1 MKPALI
7 RAAWK
12 ASTER
17 ITHFSCALCLLLGFA
32 VSARAQT
39 TIVLDRNQEGRV
51 FDGLG
56 AVSAGASSRLL
67 MDYPEPQRSQILDY
81 LFKPGYGAALQHLKV
96 EIGGEVNSTDGTEP
110 THMRTA
116 TDENYQRGYEWW
128 LMKEAKARN
137 PDIILDCLAWGAPG
151 WIGGG
156 NYWSQDMADYVV
168 KFIKGAKTHH
178 NLDIEY
184 TGIRNETGNNTNWI
198 VTLRNTLNANS
209 LTSVKIVAG
218 DEWAWGG
225 SWNVVYDMLANA
237 GVYNAVYAVGSHYS
251 QNQSPAAA
259 QTLGKPI
266 WSSEDNGSTDSW
278 PGALAAAARFN
289 RNYII
294 GKMTKTEVWSPITSY
309 YDNLP
314 MPNSGFMRANTPWS
328 SSYYVA
334 PGIWI
339 VAHTTQFAAP
349 GWKYLEGGA
358 SALLPGGGSFVTLK
372 STNNSDYCIVLETSG
387 ATTNQPL
394 TFRLTNGL
402 STASV
407 RVWRTTESSQFSLV
421 GNITPTAGAFS
432 YTVLPNAVYTFTT
445 TTGQGK
451 GNAIPP
457 AAQPLALPYQDDFE
471 SYVTNA
477 TPKFL
482 CDQAGTFEVV
492 PRGDGAGQCLRQVLP
507 QVGIRWMDEFYP
519 YTLMGESGWKD
530 YDVSSDVFIESD
542 GFAFVMGRIG
552 RIAGWSEAPPPG
564 YWLKVQTSPGLWEL
578 RTMTKVLASGSLT
591 IAPDQWHT
599 LRLSFVGDSI
609 RAWVNNV
616 QVADVTDSSYSS
628 GMAAFGCGWHH
639 AQFDNFAIRQAH
651 RGRSGN
657 LASGAVATASS
668 YYQNDPTYAANK
680 ANDGDTSS
688 RWNSG
693 WTGTGQEWLELNFS
707 APTTFS
713 YVTLSQFENRILS
726 YKIQGWNGSAWNDL
740 ATGGQMGSS
749 AAHSFSAVTNSKV
762 RLLITDM
769 TTLPSIYEFAV
780 FKNAPVT
787 NLATSATAS
796 ASSVWDGTGTYAANK
811 ANDGDG
817 NTRWNAASS
826 ETDGAWVE
834 LQWPQAVSFNRTVV
848 SQIYQRIQNYKIQ
861 RRQSGTWVDVVS
873 GGPLGDE
880 RTDTFPTVS
889 ASRIRFLVVTATD
902 IPSIW
907 EFQVFNDPP
916 PAAASLPSLR
926 LNEWMVTNTSTVS
939 DPVDGQFA
947 PWFEIYN
954 AGTSNVNLS
963 GYYLSVQPTN
973 GLQFQ
978 IPGGYSIAPGG
989 FKLVWAD
996 NQPSQNVPTNADL
1009 HVNFTLDVGQTLKL
1023 SAPDG
1028 QLLDAVTLSAAGAN
1042 RTEGSPVDGD
1052 RAQFPLKVA
1061 TPRQSNR
1068 VLVVDDF
1075 VHTAA
1080 GGTELVLHG
1089 LPFQSHRIRGATNL
1103 PGGGWMNLATN
1114 AADALGIVR
1123 FRDMATLPRRF
1134 YRAVT
1139 P

>member
-1 MKPALI
+1 MYQRIILATLLAL
-7 RAAWK
+7 
-12 ASTER
+12 ASVR
-17 ITHFSCALCLLLGFA
+17 LAP
-32 VSARAQT
+32 AQT
-39 TIVLDRNQEGRV
+39 VIVLDRNAEGRT

-67 MDYPEPQRSQILDY
+67 IDYPEPQRSQILDY

-151 WIGGG
+151 WIGNG

-184 TGIRNETGNNTNWI
+184 TGIRNETGNDTNWI
-198 VTLRNTLNANS
+198 VTLRNTLNANA
-209 LTSVKIVAG
+209 LTNVKIVAG
-218 DEWAWGG
+218 DEWGG
-225 SWNVVYDMLANA
+225 SWNVVNAMLANPA
-237 GVYNAVYAVGSHYS
+237 VYNAVYAVGAHYS
-251 QNQSPAAA
+251 QNQSPPAA
-259 QTLGKPI
+259 QSLGKPI

-314 MPNSGFMRANTPWS
+314 APNSGFMRANTPWS
-328 SSYYVA
+328 GSYYVA

-349 GWKYLEGGA
+349 GWKYLESGA
-358 SALLPGGGSFVTLK
+358 SALLPGGGSIVTLK
-372 STNNSDYCIVLETSG
+372 STNNTDYSIVLETSG
-387 ATTNQPL
+387 ASSNQPVQ
-394 TFRLTNGL
+394 FRLTNGL
-402 STASV
+402 STAAV
-407 RVWRTTESSQFSLV
+407 RVWRTIEASQFQLLTTL
-421 GNITPTAGAFS
+421 TPVAGVFS
-432 YTVLPNAVYTFTT
+432 YTVQPNAVYTFTT

-451 GNAIPP
+451 GNAVAP

-471 SYVTNA
+471 SYATNT
-477 TPKFL
+477 TPKYL

-507 QVGIRWMDEFYP
+507 QVGIRWMDEFSP

-530 YDVSSDVFIESD
+530 YDVSSEVFIETN

-552 RIAGWSEAPPPG
+552 GIAGWSDVRPPG
-564 YWLKVQTSPGLWEL
+564 YWLKVDSAAGRWEL
-578 RTMTKVLASGSLT
+578 RTVSNVLASGNMA
-591 IAPDQWHT
+591 IAANQWHR
-599 LRLSFVGDSI
+599 LRLSMVGDSI

-616 QVADVTDSSYSS
+616 QVAEVTDATHTS
-628 GMAAFGCGWHH
+628 GLAAIGCGWHH
-639 AQFDNFAIRQAH
+639 ARFDNFAIRQAH
-651 RGRSGN
+651 RGTSGN
-657 LASGAVATASS
+657 LGLGATASAS
-668 YYQNDPTYAANK
+668 SFYQNDPTYAAGK

-693 WTGTGQEWLELNFS
+693 WTGTGQEWLELNFN
-707 APTTFS
+707 APTVFS
-713 YVTLSQFENRILS
+713 YVTLAQFDDRVLG
-726 YKIQGWNGSAWNDL
+726 YKIQGWTGSAWNDL

-749 AAHSFSAVTNSKV
+749 AAHAFAAVTNSKV
-762 RLLITDM
+762 RLLITNM

-787 NLATSATAS
+787 NLASSATAS
-796 ASSVWDGTGTYAANK
+796 ASTVWDGSGTYAAAK
-811 ANDGDG
+811 ANDGDT
-817 NTRWNAASS
+817 NTRWNAGPG

-834 LQWPQAVSFNRTVV
+834 LQWPQSVSFNRTYV
-848 SQIYQRIQNYKIQ
+848 SQIYQRIQDYKIQ
-861 RRQSGTWVDVVS
+861 RRQGGTWVDIVS

-889 ASRIRFLVVTATD
+889 ASRIRFLVVTATN
-902 IPSIW
+902 IPSLW

-916 PAAASLPSLR
+916 EASSLVSPVR
-926 LNEWMVTNTSTVS
+926 INEWMVANTGAVL
-939 DPVDGQFA
+939 DPADGAAA
-947 PWFEIYN
+947 PWFELYN
-954 AGTSNVNLS
+954 AGSSNVNLA

-973 GLQFQ
+973 VFQFQ
-978 IPGGYSIAPGG
+978 IPPGYSLSPGG
-989 FKLVWAD
+989 FLLAWAD
-996 NQPSQNVPTNADL
+996 NQPTQNQATNVDL
-1009 HVNFTLDVGQTLKL
+1009 HVNFSLTAGQTLRL

-1028 QLLDAVTLSAAGAN
+1028 QFLDAVTMNVIGAN
-1042 RTEGSPVDGD
+1042 RAEGSAMNGD
-1052 RAQFPLKVA
+1052 WAQYPLAIA
-1061 TPRQSNR
+1061 TPRQSNG
-1068 VLVVDDF
+1068 VLLASEFDY
-1075 VHTAA
+1075 TAQA
-1080 GGTELVLHG
+1080 GAAMVFHG
-1089 LPFQSHRIRGATNL
+1089 LPFLPHRIQAATNL
-1103 PGGGWMNLATN
+1103 ATPVWVNVATN
-1114 AADALGIVR
+1114 WADALGRVVVQ
-1123 FRDMATLPRRF
+1123 DEPNPSLPSRF
-1134 YRAVT
+1134 YRAIT